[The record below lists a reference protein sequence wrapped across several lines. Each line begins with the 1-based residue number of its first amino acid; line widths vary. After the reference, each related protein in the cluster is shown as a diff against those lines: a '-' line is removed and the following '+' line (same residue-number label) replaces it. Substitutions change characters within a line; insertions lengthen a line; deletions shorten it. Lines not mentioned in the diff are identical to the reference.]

1 MKRTIST
8 LIIMF
13 ITIAIVSFGFI
24 LNTNA
29 TFSLSESLSQ
39 AEKLCSDGNR
49 SKAENMLDNS
59 IYEWENRSKKIMLF
73 YNHDKIDQVDES
85 LHVAKIYAKTKQPEM
100 FSAECNR
107 TVIMLRH
114 MHELELPTLYNIF

>member
-29 TFSLSESLSQ
+29 TFSLSESL
-39 AEKLCSDGNR
+39 
-49 SKAENMLDNS
+49 
-59 IYEWENRSKKIMLF
+59 
-73 YNHDKIDQVDES
+73 
-85 LHVAKIYAKTKQPEM
+85 
-100 FSAECNR
+100 
-107 TVIMLRH
+107 
-114 MHELELPTLYNIF
+114 